1 MQDREHRDSRHRST
15 FDGYANSEAAKD
27 ATHPANQWARGLSIG
42 GYSDWYVPA
51 ELELEILFR
60 RFKPDNSEGNTPGF
74 GANAYAVPP
83 TTANYSGSIPGTT
96 TVTAFQAGNAAG
108 FRVHN
113 LRQLD
118 AGRGHHL
125 WIQDWYLRATG
136 AELQDLPAAGAGHPQ
151 GGSGALMPSWIP
163 RIDTPRRVLEERTT
177 AAVSAPSAL
186 DLTFLNLG
194 VDGRFLSVSCSI
206 AAWVTFYA
214 SVAARAADAARP
226 ITDDPPLS
234 AGVLL
239 DLKFDGSTTV
249 LEPAPGSTYSNADA
263 PVQQRVWARVRTEL
277 AVPHAATVG
286 VLALVEYDTVPSG
299 PGGA

>member
-1 MQDREHRDSRHRST
+1 
-15 FDGYANSEAAKD
+15 
-27 ATHPANQWARGLSIG
+27 
-42 GYSDWYVPA
+42 
-51 ELELEILFR
+51 
-60 RFKPDNSEGNTPGF
+60 
-74 GANAYAVPP
+74 
-83 TTANYSGSIPGTT
+83 
-96 TVTAFQAGNAAG
+96 
-108 FRVHN
+108 
-113 LRQLD
+113 
-118 AGRGHHL
+118 
-125 WIQDWYLRATG
+125 
-136 AELQDLPAAGAGHPQ
+136 
-151 GGSGALMPSWIP
+151 MPNWIP

-177 AAVSAPSAL
+177 AMVSAPSAL

-239 DLKFDGSTTV
+239 DLKFDGATPV
-249 LEPAPGSTYSNADA
+249 LEPAPGSTYSNADN

-277 AVPHAATVG
+277 GVPHAATVG

-299 PGGA
+299 PGGS